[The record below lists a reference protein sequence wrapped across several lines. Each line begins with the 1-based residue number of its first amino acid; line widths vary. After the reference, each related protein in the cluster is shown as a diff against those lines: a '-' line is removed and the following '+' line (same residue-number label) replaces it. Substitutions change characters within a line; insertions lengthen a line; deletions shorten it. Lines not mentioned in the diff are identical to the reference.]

1 MEAERLTEVAVVG
14 AGLAGL
20 TAARRLRE
28 SGLEVLVLE
37 ARDRVGGRTL
47 NHPIGGGKVV
57 ELGGQWVGPGQ
68 ERVLALIGELGLDT
82 FPTHSSGRH
91 IFEHRGRIYRH
102 RGRIPFVPSPGL
114 LEGYTALLCL
124 GWMARR
130 VPSRAPWSAARA
142 AEWDVQTVETW
153 ARRWIRTSA
162 GRGVIAMV
170 CEAVWAADP
179 ADVSLLHLLAYI
191 NAAGGVNRLIE
202 TDGGAQETRIVGGS
216 QQMALAMADQLAD
229 RVLLDEPV
237 HRIEQTST
245 DVSVTA
251 AGVTV
256 RARRA
261 VIAMSPALAGRLTY
275 SPALPAERDQL
286 TQRAPNGSV
295 IKCMAVYEQPFWR
308 ADGLSGQVSATSGPV
323 KVVFDNSPPDGDPGV
338 LLAFLEGSHAR
349 TLARRSA
356 HERQAAVLSCLAHFF
371 GERAARPREY
381 LERNWS
387 EDQWTRGCYGAF
399 LPPNTWTTCGAA
411 LRAHVGR
418 VHWAGAETATAWMGY
433 MDGAIR
439 SGEDAASEVI
449 EQLKIE
455 VQPA

>member
-1 MEAERLTEVAVVG
+1 MEADLVADVAVVG

-57 ELGGQWVGPGQ
+57 ELGGQWIGPGQ
-68 ERVLALIGELGLDT
+68 DRVLALIGELGLET

-91 IFEHRGRIYRH
+91 IFEHRGHLHRH
-102 RGRIPFVPSPGL
+102 RGRIPFVPSLGL
-114 LEGYTALLCL
+114 LEGYIALLAL
-124 GWMARR
+124 DWMARR
-130 VPSRAPWSAARA
+130 VPPRAPWSAPRA
-142 AEWDVQTVETW
+142 TEWDMQTVETW
-153 ARRWIRTSA
+153 GRRWIRTSA

-216 QQMALAMADQLAD
+216 QQIALAMAHQLED
-229 RVLLDEPV
+229 SVLLGEPV
-237 HRIEQTST
+237 QRIEQTPT
-245 DVSVTA
+245 GVSVKA
-251 AGVTV
+251 AEVTV
-256 RARRA
+256 TARRA
-261 VIAMSPALAGRLTY
+261 IVAMSPALAGRLTY

-295 IKCMAVYEQPFWR
+295 IKCMAVYAQPFWR
-308 ADGLSGQVSATSGPV
+308 GDGLSGQVSATSGPV
-323 KVVFDNSPPDGDPGV
+323 KVVFDNSPPDGEPGV
-338 LLAFLEGSHAR
+338 LLAFLEGGHAR

-356 HERQAAVLSCLAHFF
+356 EERQTAVLSCLAQFF
-371 GERAARPREY
+371 GAQAARPRDY

-387 EDQWTRGCYGAF
+387 EDEWTRGCYGAF

-411 LRAHVGR
+411 LRAPVGR

-439 SGEDAASEVI
+439 SGEDTASEVR
-449 EQLKIE
+449 EQLSVE